1 LNALAQL
8 EREAATLAAV
18 LHAER
23 ISVLAEALFAADLA
37 IQQAE
42 RVRVETLAA
51 IDCEA
56 SQ

>member
-1 LNALAQL
+1 VTALDAL

-18 LHAER
+18 PHAER